1 MTGFHH
7 TRPTPAPPPWG
18 ADNPRMTAAT
28 GRTPMTY
35 LINKNAP
42 PRPHWIEIAAF
53 VAFAAAAGFF
63 VGVYLTASA
72 MAAVL

>member
-1 MTGFHH
+1 
-7 TRPTPAPPPWG
+7 
-18 ADNPRMTAAT
+18 
-28 GRTPMTY
+28 MTY

-42 PRPHWIEIAAF
+42 PRPHWIEIAAV
-53 VAFAAAAGFF
+53 VAVAAAAAAAGFF

>member
-1 MTGFHH
+1 
-7 TRPTPAPPPWG
+7 
-18 ADNPRMTAAT
+18 
-28 GRTPMTY
+28 MTY

-42 PRPHWIEIAAF
+42 PRPHWIEIAAV

>member
-1 MTGFHH
+1 
-7 TRPTPAPPPWG
+7 
-18 ADNPRMTAAT
+18 
-28 GRTPMTY
+28 MTY
-35 LINKNAP
+35 LVNKNA
-42 PRPHWIEIAAF
+42 PRPHWIEIAAV